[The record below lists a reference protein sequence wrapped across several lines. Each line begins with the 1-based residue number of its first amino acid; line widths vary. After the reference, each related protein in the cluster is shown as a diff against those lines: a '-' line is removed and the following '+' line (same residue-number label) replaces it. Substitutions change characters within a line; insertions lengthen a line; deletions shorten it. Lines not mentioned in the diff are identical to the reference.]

1 MNSLRSGEVELAYE
15 GDPPP
20 KTTFS
25 GPFALKAETQGGGGH
40 DEVEVVRVRGIFL
53 FFLFS
58 FSDFTVMPE
67 FLCPFSPDKMGR
79 KRAVAWAHSSLGA
92 SREALVIKVLGAAAG
107 GTLIP
112 LQEATCPQKKDMAQH
127 WQEAKYFCQ

>member
-1 MNSLRSGEVELAYE
+1 MIGGLGYQLRFQPTALVQNSLCWVPVPSVPHPHTWRSRTEIRL
-15 GDPPP
+15 
-20 KTTFS
+20 S
-25 GPFALKAETQGGGGH
+25 
-40 DEVEVVRVRGIFL
+40 L
-53 FFLFS
+53 F
-58 FSDFTVMPE
+58 
-67 FLCPFSPDKMGR
+67 CPFSPDKMGR